1 MNQTIYFPALGA
13 SYMHGVKKDIKH
25 LNGKSFRY
33 FHKSNGLINYGCTLI
48 TAGHF
53 YKDNIKELLD
63 FDFDNDIILGDSG
76 GFQLSTGAVEYN
88 DDIVKTFFNWLEN
101 NTNYA
106 MNLDF
111 PPYIK
116 KFTGQVEEGYDQKEY
131 FDEKLALSKKHFDYF
146 YHNQSGKTKY
156 LKVLHGRDLKELD
169 KWYNGMKD
177 FHFDG
182 GWSIG
187 SLSTRSTSDIY
198 LVLLTFFYL
207 MEHGELDR
215 KDYNDKLSLLHFL
228 GFSKMATLPVILYLQ
243 TILNSRKSKLT
254 ISFDSSSP
262 FLTSAYG
269 NYWFYISLNG
279 AKNLKI
285 SQSSLK
291 NKDKMDLDQPL
302 PCTCPVCKGL
312 MFKDLY
318 NFSNEEGD
326 SFKTDFYMYLSLHNI
341 YTFLKYKHN
350 VETVIDLNSNE
361 INEEFFDSKIIKLFK
376 MIDQANKSS
385 SPVNYIRQVQKEIIN
400 LDEEPT
406 TQQSTI
412 KKFII

>member
-13 SYMHGVKKDIKH
+13 SYMCGVKKDIKH

-33 FHKSNGLINYGCTLI
+33 FHKSNGLINYGRTLI

-53 YKDNIKELLD
+53 YKDNLKEILD
-63 FDFDNDIILGDSG
+63 LDFDNDIILGDSG
-76 GFQLSTGAVEYN
+76 GFQLSTGAVQYS

-131 FDEKLALSKKHFDYF
+131 FEDKLKLSQKHFDYF
-146 YHNQSGKTKY
+146 HQNQSGKTKY

-177 FHFDG
+177 FYFDG

-207 MEHGELDR
+207 FEQGELD
-215 KDYNDKLSLLHFL
+215 KKYCDKLALLHFL
-228 GFSKMATLPVILYLQ
+228 GFSKIATLPVVFYLQ
-243 TILNSRKSKLT
+243 KILNERKSGLT

-269 NYWFYISLNG
+269 NYWFYIGNSG

-285 SQSSLK
+285 TQSSLK
-291 NKDKMDLDQPL
+291 TKDQMNLDQSL
-302 PCTCPVCKGL
+302 PCSCPVCKGL
-312 MFKDLY
+312 TFKDLY
-318 NFSNEEGD
+318 NFSNEGE
-326 SFKTDFYMYLSLHNI
+326 SFKTEFYMYLSLHNI
-341 YTFLKYKHN
+341 YTFLKYKYN
-350 VETVIDLNSNE
+350 IESIINLNSKE
-361 INEEFFDSKIIKLFK
+361 INEEFFDAKIIKLFK
-376 MIDQANKSS
+376 IIDQAILNS
-385 SPVNYIRQVQKEIIN
+385 SPLNYIRQSQKEIIN

-406 TQQSTI
+406 TQQTTI